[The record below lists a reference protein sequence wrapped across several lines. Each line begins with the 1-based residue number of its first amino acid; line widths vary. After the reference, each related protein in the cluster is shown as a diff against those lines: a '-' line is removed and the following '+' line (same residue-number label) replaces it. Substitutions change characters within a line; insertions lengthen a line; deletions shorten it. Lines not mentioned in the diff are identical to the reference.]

1 MAEEGWLPLEVS
13 WQAQGVCSPLGGL
26 RRPRRNPLH
35 QLLSTMGL
43 QQELQRLA
51 PINNS
56 FLQLVPCAKVNL
68 LAGGGGAPLF

>member
-1 MAEEGWLPLEVS
+1 
-13 WQAQGVCSPLGGL
+13 
-26 RRPRRNPLH
+26 
-35 QLLSTMGL
+35 MGL

-68 LAGGGGAPLF
+68 LAGGEELRCFNETFWLGARQMYSPNRPIIPPIEQTSFPSVLPLFLH